1 MANQSILVVDD
12 EPGIRLY
19 LKRLLGNAGF
29 DVRTAADGNE
39 AVTSLEAEPPDL
51 VILDVMVGGRDGYE
65 ICEIVKRDP
74 ASAGIK
80 VLMLSAKSRAIEIE
94 KGMALGADA
103 YLTKPFSMD
112 ELRDMVRDLLAGAG
126 GGDSSAQRSSG
137 EGAEPLNDRLSLRL
151 RVFLFFALIAI
162 GGCAAIAA
170 AMVYLGRTAAAPKV
184 DDLVLMGGAAGA
196 VVLGLATW
204 VWLKFDE
211 HVVRPI
217 IAVGNHLKAVT
228 HAKAERAMPK
238 GTARYLGFLEPVVQ
252 EVTSA
257 FAETRREVGRTV
269 ASATQG
275 SEQKNQYLATILRD
289 LQQGVVICNLS
300 HQVLLYNQRALEIL
314 HVSGEIGLGR
324 SFFCRGHRA
333 ALPPRPDPAREPL
346 HPGPLPGP
354 PRRPGRPGDRRHHDR
369 QLHAQ
374 GPGLAHARQ

>member
-126 GGDSSAQRSSG
+126 GGDSS
-137 EGAEPLNDRLSLRL
+137 
-151 RVFLFFALIAI
+151 
-162 GGCAAIAA
+162 
-170 AMVYLGRTAAAPKV
+170 
-184 DDLVLMGGAAGA
+184 
-196 VVLGLATW
+196 
-204 VWLKFDE
+204 
-211 HVVRPI
+211 
-217 IAVGNHLKAVT
+217 
-228 HAKAERAMPK
+228 
-238 GTARYLGFLEPVVQ
+238 
-252 EVTSA
+252 
-257 FAETRREVGRTV
+257 
-269 ASATQG
+269 G
-275 SEQKNQYLATILRD
+275 SE
-289 LQQGVVICNLS
+289 G
-300 HQVLLYNQRALEIL
+300 
-314 HVSGEIGLGR
+314 G
-324 SFFCRGHRA
+324 
-333 ALPPRPDPAREPL
+333 
-346 HPGPLPGP
+346 
-354 PRRPGRPGDRRHHDR
+354 
-369 QLHAQ
+369 
-374 GPGLAHARQ
+374 

>member
-126 GGDSSAQRSSG
+126 AGGGGGGGGG
-137 EGAEPLNDRLSLRL
+137 EGS
-151 RVFLFFALIAI
+151 
-162 GGCAAIAA
+162 
-170 AMVYLGRTAAAPKV
+170 
-184 DDLVLMGGAAGA
+184 
-196 VVLGLATW
+196 
-204 VWLKFDE
+204 
-211 HVVRPI
+211 
-217 IAVGNHLKAVT
+217 
-228 HAKAERAMPK
+228 
-238 GTARYLGFLEPVVQ
+238 
-252 EVTSA
+252 
-257 FAETRREVGRTV
+257 
-269 ASATQG
+269 
-275 SEQKNQYLATILRD
+275 
-289 LQQGVVICNLS
+289 
-300 HQVLLYNQRALEIL
+300 
-314 HVSGEIGLGR
+314 
-324 SFFCRGHRA
+324 
-333 ALPPRPDPAREPL
+333 
-346 HPGPLPGP
+346 
-354 PRRPGRPGDRRHHDR
+354 
-369 QLHAQ
+369 
-374 GPGLAHARQ
+374 